1 MGSCDPQFTAE
12 GGDAQPHS
20 VLLPDG
26 TLRPGA
32 EPSLSD
38 DEMAAALELML
49 LTRTFDDRALR
60 LQRQGRFGTFSQVRG
75 QEAAVVGSAFA
86 LEPARDWVVPQYRE
100 LPALLRQ
107 GYPLEHFILYFTGN
121 PAGGGVPDGVN
132 CLPLNIAL
140 ASQVPHA
147 VGLGWGLRRQGKDA
161 AVLAYFGDGASSE
174 GDTHESLNLAGL
186 LDAPVVFFLSNN
198 GWAIS
203 TPRAAQSAAHTLAS
217 RAVGYGIPGVVVDG
231 NDLLAVHQVTAT
243 AVQRA
248 RDGMGPTLIEAITYR
263 TGAHNTA
270 DDPTRYVDDAE
281 REDWMRRDPIDRV
294 VAYLTARGRW
304 DDDADAAAQ
313 QRIAATIDAAFAA
326 AASRPAPGPELLF
339 DHLYQSP
346 PDRVARQRER
356 AVAGPAAQEVPSWR

>member
-1 MGSCDPQFTAE
+1 MDAIDPQFDAAD
-12 GGDAQPHS
+12 GDAQPHG

-32 EPSLSD
+32 EPSLAD
-38 DEMAAALELML
+38 DEIAAALELML

-86 LEPARDWVVPQYRE
+86 LDPARDWVVPQYRE

-107 GYPLEHFILYFTGN
+107 GFPLEHFILYFTGN

-147 VGLGWGLRRQGKDA
+147 VGLGWGLLRQGTDA
-161 AVLAYFGDGASSE
+161 TVLAYFGDGASSE
-174 GDTHESLNLAGL
+174 GDVHEALNLAGVL
-186 LDAPVVFFLSNN
+186 AAPVVFFLSNN

-203 TPRAAQSAAHTLAS
+203 TPRSAQSAARTLAS
-217 RAVGYGIPGVVVDG
+217 RAVGYGMPGVLVDG
-231 NDLLAVHQVTAT
+231 NDLLAVHQVTAA

-248 RDGMGPTLIEAITYR
+248 RAGLGPTLIEAITYR

-270 DDPTRYVDDAE
+270 DDPTRYVDEAE
-281 REDWMRRDPIDRV
+281 REDWVRRDPIDRV
-294 VAYLTARGRW
+294 IAYLRARGRW
-304 DDDADAAAQ
+304 DEGVAAAVQ
-313 QRIAATIDAAFAA
+313 ERIAATIDAAFAMA
-326 AASRPAPGPELLF
+326 AARPAPGPEQLF
-339 DHLYQSP
+339 DHLYASP
-346 PDRVARQRER
+346 PDRVARQR
-356 AVAGPAAQEVPSWR
+356 AQVVGAAGHGVGGRS

>member
-1 MGSCDPQFTAE
+1 MDALDPQFTAAD
-12 GGDAQPHS
+12 GDAPPHT

-32 EPSLSD
+32 ESTLTD
-38 DEMAAALELML
+38 DQVAQALELML

-86 LEPARDWVVPQYRE
+86 LDPALDWVVPQYRE

-121 PAGGGVPDGVN
+121 PVGGGVPDGVH

-140 ASQVPHA
+140 ASQIPHA
-147 VGLGWGLRRQGKDA
+147 VGLGWGLRRQGSDA

-174 GDTHESLNLAGL
+174 GDAHESLNLAGVL
-186 LDAPVVFFLSNN
+186 AAPVVFFLSNN

-203 TPRAAQSAAHTLAS
+203 TPRSAQSAAHTLAS
-217 RAVGYGIPGVVVDG
+217 RAVGYGMPGVVVDG
-231 NDLLAVHQVTAT
+231 NDLLAVHQVTAA

-248 RDGMGPTLIEAITYR
+248 RDGQGPTLIEAITYR

-270 DDPTRYVDDAE
+270 DDPTRYVDSSE
-281 REDWMRRDPIDRV
+281 REDWVQRDPIDRV
-294 VAYLTARGRW
+294 IAYLTARGRW
-304 DDDADAAAQ
+304 DGDQAAAAQ
-313 QRIAATIDAAFAA
+313 QRIDAAIDAAFAA

-339 DHLYQSP
+339 DHLYASP
-346 PDRVARQRER
+346 PERVARQRER
-356 AVAGPAAQEVPSWR
+356 TVGAAADATGGRR